1 MRPSRAPAP
10 QSVLSAPPG
19 SGQHSC
25 KYEKMKAPSNLK
37 IQHKCLECRLRAAN
51 FFCSLS
57 ESALQTFEALKI
69 TNVYPK
75 GATLFMEGHP
85 SNGIYMLCQG
95 RVKLSTCSRDGKVI
109 ILRIAEA
116 GEVLGLSAAVSNL
129 NYEATAE
136 VLEPCQVNFVR
147 KEDFLRWLAENTEAC
162 LSAVRQLS
170 NKYHTAYIQVRSF
183 GLSHT
188 AADRLAKLLLEW
200 GKANG
205 NGNGRIHLKI
215 SYTHEEIAEM
225 IGTSRETVTRILK
238 DFRDRKLITLKGSE
252 LIIPDRKK
260 LDATI
265 GVRTKS

>member
-1 MRPSRAPAP
+1 
-10 QSVLSAPPG
+10 
-19 SGQHSC
+19 
-25 KYEKMKAPSNLK
+25 MKAPNNLK
-37 IQHKCLECRLRAAN
+37 IQHKCLECNLCAAN

-57 ESALQTFEALKI
+57 QSALQTFESLKI
-69 TNVYPK
+69 TNAYPK

-116 GEVLGLSAAVSNL
+116 GEVLGLSATVSDL

-147 KEDFLRWLAENTEAC
+147 KEDFLRLIAQNAEAC
-162 LSAVRQLS
+162 FSAIKQMS
-170 NKYHTAYIQVRSF
+170 NKYHTVYIKVRSF

-200 GKANG
+200 GKANSSG
-205 NGNGRIHLKI
+205 NGGIHLKI

-238 DFRDRKLITLKGSE
+238 DFKDRKLIALKGSD
-252 LIIPDRKK
+252 LIIHDQKK

-265 GVRTKS
+265 GVRYTGDAGL

>member
-1 MRPSRAPAP
+1 
-10 QSVLSAPPG
+10 
-19 SGQHSC
+19 
-25 KYEKMKAPSNLK
+25 MKAFNNFK
-37 IQHKCLECRLRAAN
+37 IQHKCLDCELRSAN
-51 FFCSLS
+51 FFCNLS
-57 ESALQTFEALKI
+57 QASRETFESLKI
-69 TNVYPK
+69 TNAYPK

-109 ILRIAEA
+109 ILRVAEA
-116 GEVLGLSAAVSNL
+116 GEILGLSTAVSDL

-147 KEDFLRWLAENTEAC
+147 KEDFLRFLAENTEAC
-162 LSAVRQLS
+162 FSAVKQIS
-170 NKYHTAYIQVRSF
+170 NKYHTAYIQIRSF

-188 AADRLAKLLLEW
+188 AADKLAKLLLEW
-200 GKANG
+200 GKTNSNG
-205 NGNGRIHLKI
+205 NGGIHLKL

-238 DFRDRKLITLKGSE
+238 DFKDRKLITLKGSD
-252 LIIPDRKK
+252 LIIHDQKR

-265 GVRTKS
+265 GVRVNRSL

>member
-1 MRPSRAPAP
+1 
-10 QSVLSAPPG
+10 
-19 SGQHSC
+19 
-25 KYEKMKAPSNLK
+25 MKAPNNLK
-37 IQHKCLECRLRAAN
+37 IQHKCLECNLRTAN

-57 ESALQTFEALKI
+57 QSALQIFESLKI
-69 TNVYPK
+69 TNAYPK

-116 GEVLGLSAAVSNL
+116 GEVLGLSATVSNL

-136 VLEPCQVNFVR
+136 ILEPCQVNFVR
-147 KEDFLRWLAENTEAC
+147 KEDFLQFLANNTEAC
-162 LSAVRQLS
+162 FSAIKQIS
-170 NKYHTAYIQVRSF
+170 NKYHTAYTKVRSF

-200 GKANG
+200 GKTNGG
-205 NGNGRIHLKI
+205 NGVIHLKI

-238 DFRDRKLITLKGSE
+238 DFKDRELIALKGSDM
-252 LIIPDRKK
+252 IIHDRKK

-265 GVRTKS
+265 GVRHTGEADL